1 MSTMMIKSSTVTEG
15 RLEVLQIYK
24 LLQLVREK
32 NKAQV
37 EKMVRFG
44 MPNLMDMT
52 EPCEGTGV
60 LHLTSVSN
68 DLVMAEF
75 LLSLGAHPDVQDKR
89 GRTPAILAAQLGHDA
104 MLALL
109 ARNRADM
116 SLVDTEGK
124 GAAGSAGHGRGD
136 V

>member
-1 MSTMMIKSSTVTEG
+1 MIKIKRNVVAED
-15 RLEVLQIYK
+15 RLEFLHIYK

-37 EKMVRFG
+37 EKMVRLS
-44 MPNLMDMT
+44 MPNLIDLT
-52 EPCEGTGV
+52 EPNEGTGV
-60 LHLTSVSN
+60 LHLTSISN
-68 DLVMAEF
+68 DLDMAEF

-89 GRTPAILAAQLGHDA
+89 GRTPVILAAQLGHDT

-116 SLVDTEGK
+116 TLVDSEGK
-124 GAAGSAGHGRGD
+124 GAPGSAGLG
-136 V
+136 